1 VICPGS
7 VKYGAKAK
15 PILIQ
20 DVIVLGDEMATT
32 ATLGVIVGNRDFF
45 PDVLI
50 SEARRDLTK
59 LFAELAIEP
68 VWLGPEDSKLGAVET
83 WTDARKC
90 GDLLRR
96 ERERIDGVL
105 VCLPNFGDEKGVA
118 DSIRL
123 ADVNVPILVQA
134 SPDDL
139 DQFGLDRRRDAFCG
153 KISVC
158 NNLRQFGFKYT
169 LTRDHTVTVLDP
181 RFREDLIKFVQTCK
195 VVRGLSRVRIGAVGA
210 RPNAFNTTRYS
221 EKLFEN
227 TGISTNTIDLSE
239 VFGDAARIND
249 GDTRIKA
256 RIDQIHAYADTSA
269 APAESLL
276 RMAKFALIVDDWMDS
291 LGISATAMQCWSSLQ
306 KNFGVNVCT
315 IMSMMS
321 QRMMPS
327 ACEVDIAGVI
337 SMYALQLASGR
348 PSALVDWNNNYG
360 GNPDK
365 CVLFHCGNWP
375 TEFLPDA
382 KMGTAPI
389 LGTTLGEENTVGTL
403 NGRTDSGPLTIAR
416 VSTDDLSGSIS
427 TYVAQGD
434 FTDDPLNTFGARAV
448 VDVPG
453 LPGLM
458 HVICQHG
465 FEHHAA
471 MSRSHCGDA
480 VAEAMSRYK
489 GWRTYHHGRS
499 GELAPIPSMI

>member
-1 VICPGS
+1 
-7 VKYGAKAK
+7 
-15 PILIQ
+15 
-20 DVIVLGDEMATT
+20 MA
-32 ATLGVIVGNRDFF
+32 ATLGVIIGNRDFF
-45 PDVLI
+45 PDVLVA
-50 SEARRDLTK
+50 EARRDLIK
-59 LFAELAIEP
+59 LFAELDINP
-68 VWLGPEDSKLGAVET
+68 IWLSEADSKLGSVET
-83 WTDARKC
+83 WADARKC

-96 ERERIDGVL
+96 ERERLDGIL

-118 DSIRL
+118 DSVRL
-123 ADVNVPILVQA
+123 ADVTLPILVQA
-134 SPDDL
+134 YPDDL

-181 RFREDLIKFVQTCK
+181 RFREDLVSFLQTCK
-195 VVRGLSRVRIGAVGA
+195 VVRGLNRLRIGAVGA
-210 RPNAFNTTRYS
+210 RPNAFNTTRFS

-227 TGISTNTIDLSE
+227 AGISTHTVDLSE
-239 VFGDAARIND
+239 IFGNACQIQDND
-249 GDTRIKA
+249 GRVKTRIE
-256 RIDQIHAYADTSA
+256 QIHGYTDTSA
-269 APAESLL
+269 APSESIL
-276 RMAKFALIVDDWMDS
+276 RMAKFGIVLDDWMDS
-291 LGISATAMQCWSSLQ
+291 LGISATAIQCWSSMQ

-365 CVLFHCGNWP
+365 CVLFHCGNWASD
-375 TEFLPDA
+375 FLPDG

-389 LGTTLGEENTVGTL
+389 LGTTLGEENTVGAL
-403 NGRTDSGPLTIAR
+403 NGRTGAGPLTIAR
-416 VSTDDLSGSIS
+416 VSTDDLSGFIS
-427 TYVAQGD
+427 AYVAQGE
-434 FTDDPLNTFGARAV
+434 FTDDPLNTFGTRAV
-448 VDVPG
+448 VDVPK
-453 LPGLM
+453 LPSLM
-458 HVICQHG
+458 HVICEQG

-480 VAEAMSRYK
+480 VAEALSRYK
-489 GWRTYHHGRS
+489 GWRTYHHQRPS
-499 GELAPIPSMI
+499 ELTTLPRVI